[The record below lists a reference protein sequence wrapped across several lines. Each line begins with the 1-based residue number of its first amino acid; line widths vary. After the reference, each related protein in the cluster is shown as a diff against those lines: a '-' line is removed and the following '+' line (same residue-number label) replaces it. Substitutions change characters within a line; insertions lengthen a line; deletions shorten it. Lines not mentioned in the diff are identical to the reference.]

1 MQKQI
6 ENLIINAI
14 DDFNSKWQSHEERNT
29 GVSEYAEKIVNFI
42 SSNPVLAD
50 RLPNAEDVKRW
61 FQLLVGKSEEVMQ
74 KDIEATF
81 R

>member
-6 ENLIINAI
+6 ENLINNAI

-50 RLPNAEDVKRW
+50 STPSQECY
-61 FQLLVGKSEEVMQ
+61 KSGEPCKYDCSGLCKESC
-74 KDIEATF
+74 
-81 R
+81 